1 MTEREQLK
9 DIIEQFIFK
18 GYATKEFDFC
28 KKTWVLK
35 TISYDERNEISNY
48 VLKLDLDDLTRQRKF
63 QSMILTKSLL
73 SINSITLSDEQKSQL
88 IDNLSPIL
96 FDKLYEKYD
105 ELEYIQHEAIAHED
119 ILEEFAKPSFER
131 IKFYVMQDAHALPT
145 EQRVKDMNDYQW
157 LWYWYNMRK
166 KFDEDEELEKAKR
179 DYLCMFMN
187 PELFSHI
194 KEKEE
199 TLNKSQN
206 EDSPLKGMSKVSYGS
221 TISDDDFDEKLKIM
235 MQESGEEF
243 TELPSSN
250 VKGNEYESQE
260 DFIKRTLA
268 FEQSVSEY
276 NNQKN
281 SNDLDEIIPV
291 E

>member
-1 MTEREQLK
+1 MAEREQLK
-9 DIIEQFIFK
+9 NIIEQFIFK

-28 KKTWVLK
+28 NKTWVLK

-88 IDNLSPIL
+88 IDHLSPIL

-105 ELEYIQHEAIAHED
+105 ELEYIQHEAISHED
-119 ILEEFAKPSFER
+119 IIEEFTQPSFER

-199 TLNKSQN
+199 ALKDN
-206 EDSPLKGMSKVSYGS
+206 SPLQGMSKVSYGS
-221 TISDDDFDEKLKIM
+221 TISDDDFDEKLKVM
-235 MQESGEEF
+235 MEESNEEF
-243 TELPSSN
+243 TELPGSE
-250 VKGNEYESQE
+250 VKGNQYESQE

-268 FEQSVSEY
+268 FEQSAEEY
-276 NNQKN
+276 NQQHFNQ
-281 SNDLDEIIPV
+281 DLDEIIPV